1 MILKYVYKDKE
12 YGSAWAVRQAISEA
26 ENVAF
31 GEEPKEGRAEFWAE
45 LGVTYTEEPDPE
57 PDLESVRASKLGELE
72 RAFMSWYEYGAV
84 CTSSLGFVADA
95 DSRAMMDVN
104 GLVTA
109 AEGGLTR
116 GAVAFMDHDNVPHDL
131 TAEQLKVVQMEIIAN
146 GQDAYRQKWE
156 LRTAI
161 QAAETAEAINAV
173 EINFIGMDFTK
184 GEVDE
189 TP

>member
-12 YGSAWAVRQAISEA
+12 YASAWAVRQAISEA
-26 ENVAF
+26 ENLAF
-31 GEEPKEGRAEFWAE
+31 GEEPKEGRKEFWAE

-57 PDLESVRASKLGELE
+57 PDVESLRTEKLGELE

-84 CTSSLGFVADA
+84 CTSSLGFEVDA

-109 AEGGLTR
+109 SENGEPR
-116 GAVAFMDHDNVPHDL
+116 SSVVFMDHNNVPHDL
-131 TAEQLKVVQMEIIAN
+131 TAEQLKVVQMEIIMN

-161 QAAETAEAINAV
+161 QAAETADAITAV
-173 EINFIGMDFTK
+173 EINFVGMDFTK

-189 TP
+189 AS